1 MPLKPIPIDRS
12 RYQQVALRKDN
23 DMIIE
28 ERKDE
33 DSVEA
38 YQGRPTVRN
47 DAQQTL
53 INIEESPADSYR
65 LRAEPLPQEPP

>member
-1 MPLKPIPIDRS
+1 LRPIPIDRS

-38 YQGRPTVRN
+38 CQGPYVRN
-47 DAQQTL
+47 DV
-53 INIEESPADSYR
+53 
-65 LRAEPLPQEPP
+65 